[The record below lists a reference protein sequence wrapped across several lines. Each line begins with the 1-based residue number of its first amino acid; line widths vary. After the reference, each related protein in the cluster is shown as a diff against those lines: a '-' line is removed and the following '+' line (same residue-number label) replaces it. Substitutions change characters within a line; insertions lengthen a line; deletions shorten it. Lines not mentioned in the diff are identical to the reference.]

1 MAYDLKS
8 KVHVLKNGYERVTSN
23 YGNRVLKFNSKTYNS
38 FHAGID
44 LISKKYGK
52 DYIIAFD
59 DGKLSIADNYVI
71 LEIIK
76 QWVTMKREAQ
86 S

>member
-1 MAYDLKS
+1 MDVIEIIKRFQNELRIPDCF
-8 KVHVLKNGYERVTSN
+8 VLSEEKLMDNDTLTKLV
-23 YGNRVLKFNSKTYNS
+23 
-38 FHAGID
+38 
-44 LISKKYGK
+44 
-52 DYIIAFD
+52 IAFD

>member
-1 MAYDLKS
+1 MD
-8 KVHVLKNGYERVTSN
+8 VIE
-23 YGNRVLKFNSKTYNS
+23 
-38 FHAGID
+38 I
-44 LISKKYGK
+44 IKKYQNGLRIPDCFVLSEK
-52 DYIIAFD
+52 KLMDNDILTKLLTSLEIAFD
-59 DGKLSIADNYVI
+59 DGYLSNADNYVI